1 MKLIR
6 PTEIPENDLTATE
19 AVLTASNVA
28 ADDASEW
35 SSGTSYNTSDQVIV
49 LGVHQR
55 LYEALQ
61 STTGDFPPDNPTVWN
76 DLGAINRWKMFDG
89 GSNTQTVNPD
99 TIEVTLEP
107 DGINNA
113 FSLFNLL
120 GSEAEVTVTDDVEG
134 VVFNKTYNLI
144 DNSSVDSWYAYFFE
158 PIVFIRQLADITLP
172 SYKGAQI
179 DITVTNIGDQAKCGL
194 AIIGQQADIGT
205 TVFGT
210 SVGIRDFSRKE
221 VDNFGNSTVVERR
234 FFRLVDYDI
243 RIDTDKV
250 DFVQKVLSDRRAT
263 PTVYIGTVDNPE
275 TIVYGYYRDFDIV
288 LSNPAFSNATIE
300 VEGL

>member
-1 MKLIR
+1 MQLIR
-6 PTEIPENDLTATE
+6 PAEIPPNTLTATD

-35 SSGTSYNTSDQVIV
+35 SSTTSYTAGDQVIV
-49 LGVHQR
+49 LGTTQR

-61 STTGDFPPDNPTVWN
+61 SSTDSFPPDNPTDWN

-89 GSNTQTVNPD
+89 GTNTQTVNAD

-107 DGINNA
+107 DGITNS
-113 FSLFNLL
+113 FSLFNIEA
-120 GSEAEVTVTDDVEG
+120 SEARVVLTDSTEG
-134 VVFNKTYNLI
+134 VVFDETYNLI
-144 DNSSVDSWYAYFFE
+144 DNTAVINWYAYFFE
-158 PIVFIRQLADITLP
+158 PIVQAQTLTDLSLPAYGGATVDITL
-172 SYKGAQI
+172 
-179 DITVTNIGDQAKCGL
+179 TNTGSDAKCGL
-194 AIIGQQADIGT
+194 AIIGSEAEIGT
-205 TVFGT
+205 TIFGT

-221 VDNFGNSTVVERR
+221 ADEFGNFNVVERR
-234 FFRLVDYDI
+234 FFRLVDYDV
-243 RIDTDKV
+243 RIDTPKV
-250 DFVQKVLSDRRAT
+250 QFVQRILNDRRAK
-263 PTVYIGTVDNPE
+263 PTVYIGNVDNPE

>member
-28 ADDASEW
+28 VDDASEW
-35 SSGTSYNTSDQVIV
+35 SSTTSYTTGDQVVV
-49 LGVHQR
+49 LGTTQR

-61 STTGDFPPDNPTVWN
+61 NSTDSFPPDNPADWN

-89 GSNTQTVNPD
+89 GSNTQTVNPA
-99 TIEVTLEP
+99 TIEVSLEP
-107 DGINNA
+107 EGVINS
-113 FSLFNLL
+113 FSLFNI
-120 GSEAEVTVTDDVEG
+120 EAGEARVVMTDDTEG
-134 VVFNKTYNLI
+134 VVFDRTYNLV
-144 DNSSVDSWYAYFFE
+144 DNSAVDSWYAYFFE
-158 PIVFIRQLADITLP
+158 PIILSRQLADLSLPAYGSPKIDLTL
-172 SYKGAQI
+172 
-179 DITVTNIGDQAKCGL
+179 TNSGTSAKCGL

-243 RIDTDKV
+243 RIETNKV
-250 DFVQKVLSDRRAT
+250 DFVQKILNDRRAT

>member
-35 SSGTSYNTSDQVIV
+35 TSGTSYSTDDQVIV

-61 STTGDFPPDNPTVWN
+61 STTGDFPHDNPTVWN
-76 DLGAINRWKMFDG
+76 DLGSINRWKMFDAG
-89 GSNTQTVNPD
+89 TNTQTVNQGSID
-99 TIEVTLEP
+99 VTLDP
-107 DGINNA
+107 DSIVNSFA
-113 FSLFNLL
+113 LFNILA
-120 GSEAEVTVTDDVEG
+120 SQAEVTMETAAEG
-134 VVFNKTYNLI
+134 VVFNKSYNLI
-144 DNSSVDSWYAYFFE
+144 DNSGVFSWYSYFFE
-158 PIVFIRQLADITLP
+158 PVTLVRFLSDLSLP
-172 SYKGAQI
+172 AYGDAT
-179 DITVTNIGDQAKCGL
+179 ITVNLTAPDDEAKCGL
-194 AIIGQQADIGT
+194 MLIGDQVDIGT

-221 VDNFGNSTVVERR
+221 VDDFGNFSVVERR
-234 FFRLVDYDI
+234 FFRTVDYDA
-243 RIDTDKV
+243 RIETSKV
-250 DFVQKVLSDRRAT
+250 QYVQRVLSDRRAK
-263 PTVYIGTVDNPE
+263 PTVYIGDENNPE

>member
-6 PTEIPENDLTATE
+6 PTDIPENDLTATE

-28 ADDASEW
+28 TDDASEW
-35 SSGTSYNTSDQVIV
+35 SSGTSYSTGDQAIV
-49 LGVHQR
+49 LGTTQR
-55 LYEALQ
+55 LYEAIQ
-61 STTGDFPPDNPTVWN
+61 ASTGSFPPDSPADWA

-89 GSNTQTVNPD
+89 GTNTQTVNQGSIDVTFDPD
-99 TIEVTLEP
+99 SIV
-107 DGINNA
+107 NSFA
-113 FSLFNLL
+113 LFNIFATQ
-120 GSEAEVTVTDDVEG
+120 AEVTMETAAEG

-144 DNSSVDSWYAYFFE
+144 DNTAVVSWYAYFFE
-158 PIVFIRQLADITLP
+158 PIVLSRFLTDLSLPAYGDATITISLT
-172 SYKGAQI
+172 AAE
-179 DITVTNIGDQAKCGL
+179 DEVKCGL
-194 AIIGQQADIGT
+194 ALIGDQADIGT

-221 VDNFGNSTVVERR
+221 VDDLGHFSIVERR
-234 FFRLVDYDI
+234 FFRTVDYDA
-243 RIDTDKV
+243 RIETNKV
-250 DFVQKVLSDRRAT
+250 QFVQRILGDRRAK
-263 PTVYIGTVDNPE
+263 PTVYIGEEDNPE